1 MINHRIYSRLSINI
15 IIILSFLLSITLSFH
30 YLSKYDKLIKV
41 EGTEGLIHPMIKSAV
56 AHHWDEA
63 DEIITDIKNKKNFFE
78 YGREYDEFL
87 PQRIL
92 ALYYYI
98 ANKPI
103 YDENKNFET
112 NNGKFLYLTLKTLLF
127 YLVLIYFAHKIIK
140 ILPITNCFYII
151 LFLAIEPTIFQFH
164 SSFWNESLFFPLQI
178 LLLTRLMSA
187 NTNLFSNFIT
197 GIILGTMF
205 MVSVESFYLI
215 VPIIIFQIFKFKKKS
230 FQVIFSCLF
239 GFMFVLS
246 IITFHNYKRT
256 NNLFFMND
264 GAKSALYLYIA
275 PKILSMSEGIS
286 AVKAESKMNIK
297 KLEWI
302 KQNNINASF
311 TSKGFRDLGIINNE
325 VDRLKYYNYL
335 QYSALDIIIKNP
347 LSTVKFVFTK
357 NIHTLV
363 LNPFYI
369 KNYYKFDTV
378 RGKQAYYK
386 SETHTYEIPYRIVYT
401 AVIYVI
407 MLIGIFHSFK
417 NIDKIL
423 IFFIIALDL
432 YPVFIL
438 GWMGANRYFVPSLI
452 YLSIFFGNGM
462 AGILNKKL

>member
-1 MINHRIYSRLSINI
+1 
-15 IIILSFLLSITLSFH
+15 
-30 YLSKYDKLIKV
+30 
-41 EGTEGLIHPMIKSAV
+41 
-56 AHHWDEA
+56 
-63 DEIITDIKNKKNFFE
+63 
-78 YGREYDEFL
+78 
-87 PQRIL
+87 
-92 ALYYYI
+92 
-98 ANKPI
+98 
-103 YDENKNFET
+103 
-112 NNGKFLYLTLKTLLF
+112 
-127 YLVLIYFAHKIIK
+127 
-140 ILPITNCFYII
+140 
-151 LFLAIEPTIFQFH
+151 
-164 SSFWNESLFFPLQI
+164 
-178 LLLTRLMSA
+178 
-187 NTNLFSNFIT
+187 
-197 GIILGTMF
+197 
-205 MVSVESFYLI
+205 
-215 VPIIIFQIFKFKKKS
+215 
-230 FQVIFSCLF
+230 
-239 GFMFVLS
+239 
-246 IITFHNYKRT
+246 
-256 NNLFFMND
+256 MND

-423 IFFIIALDL
+423 IFFIIALAL